1 MSPAPLSPSQEA
13 PSRRVVVTGSSA
25 ITPLGDSPESLHRGL
40 CDGATG
46 LKNLELFPA
55 EGLSCQLVGEIHE
68 FSARHYLTSGNL
80 RPLDRTA
87 QLATVAALRALE
99 EAGFTAELRQQQ
111 DVGLVLGTLFGSVHT
126 ISAFDRRALEAGPKY
141 AKPLDFANSVI
152 NAAAGQTAI
161 WHDLRGVNSTI
172 CSGSPSGLQAI
183 AYAADLIQT
192 GRADTLLA
200 GGADELCFESY
211 LGFHRTGR
219 VAGSGSTA
227 ASDETPHPVPFAAN
241 RNGFALGEGGALF
254 LLETREQ
261 ALARGATI
269 LGEIRGHGNAFD
281 PSRGKDSVLAAG
293 ALRRAIEIALEEAA
307 IEGGQLGAISTS
319 ANGSIVGDRHEAQG
333 IAAALGPYLQDL
345 PVTAIKGALGESLGT
360 SSAIQAIALLEALT
374 QRHLPG
380 IAGLDEPDPTLP
392 LPRLSREAQPLHQP
406 LGLVTALD
414 AGGHACAVILES
426 GVLESGV

>member
-1 MSPAPLSPSQEA
+1 MSSAPKSPVS
-13 PSRRVVVTGSSA
+13 PTPGRRVVVTGSAA
-25 ITPLGDSPESLHRGL
+25 ITPLGDSPESLQEAL
-40 CDGATG
+40 CAGKTG
-46 LKNLELFPA
+46 LKQLELFPA
-55 EGLSCQLVGEIHE
+55 EGLSCQLAGEISG
-68 FSARHYLTSGNL
+68 FSPRDYLVSGNL

-87 QLATVAALRALE
+87 QLATVATLKALE
-99 EAGFTAELRQQQ
+99 GAGCTAELRQQQ

-183 AYAADLIQT
+183 AYAADLIRE

-200 GGADELCFESY
+200 GGADELCFESF

-219 VAGSGSTA
+219 MAGSGSNEA
-227 ASDETPHPVPFAAN
+227 PQPIPFAAH
-241 RNGFALGEGGALF
+241 RNGFALGEGSALF
-254 LLETREQ
+254 LLESRDQ

-281 PSRGKDSVLAAG
+281 PSRGKDSELAAG
-293 ALRRAIEIALEEAA
+293 ALRRAITIALQEAA
-307 IEGGQLGAISTS
+307 IEGDQLAAISTS
-319 ANGSIVGDRHEAQG
+319 ANGSPEGDRHEAQ
-333 IAAALGPYLQDL
+333 ALASALGPCLQDL

-374 QRHLPG
+374 QGQLPG
-380 IAGLDEPDPTLP
+380 ISGLDEADPSLP
-392 LPRLSREAQPLHQP
+392 LSGLSNAARPLQGS

-414 AGGHACAVILES
+414 AGGHACALILES
-426 GVLESGV
+426 TN